1 MATTYLKA
9 HHISRGET
17 IAQSMRDRFDY
28 GQNPDKTEQ
37 GELIMA
43 YECDPRTADAEFLL
57 TKARYKVVTGRE
69 QKRDADVLCY
79 QIQQSFPPG
88 EIDHQEALKIS
99 YELAMRWTKGKHA
112 FFVVSHTDR
121 PHPHCHIYFNS
132 TSLDCTRKY
141 RDFLGSARALRKLS
155 DRVCIE
161 HGLSVIQNPKLKSQG
176 RFRHYGQWLGADKPL
191 THQEKLKLQIDLVLA
206 EGPADFSDFLRRM
219 ETAGYEVKEQ
229 RGAISFRAPG
239 QERFT
244 RLRAETLGAGYG
256 PEDIRA
262 ALSGKGRTTPRRKIS
277 LAIDIQ
283 ARMQTGK
290 GPGYERWAKVFNVK
304 QMAQTYN
311 YLREH
316 GLLNYAELEE
326 KASAATEQFHALS
339 AQIKAA
345 ETRMAEIAV
354 LKTHIINYAKTR
366 DVYAGYR
373 KAGYS
378 KKYLAEHEGDILLHK
393 AAKNAFDEL
402 GVKKL
407 PTVKSLQ
414 EEYAKLLAEKKAAYA
429 EYRRSRDEM
438 RELLLHKQN
447 VDRMLGKNERE
458 EEKKKEHDRQ

>member
-57 TKARYKVVTGRE
+57 TKARYKVITGRE

-79 QIQQSFPPG
+79 QIRQSFPPG
-88 EIDHQEALKIS
+88 EIDHREALKIS

-155 DRVCIE
+155 DRVCI
-161 HGLSVIQNPKLKSQG
+161 
-176 RFRHYGQWLGADKPL
+176 RHYGQWLGADKPL

-244 RLRAETLGAGYG
+244 RLRAETLGMGYG

-262 ALSGKGRTTPRRKIS
+262 VLGGKDRVLPRRKIS

-283 ARMQTGK
+283 ARMQAGK
-290 GPGYERWAKVFNVK
+290 GPGYERWAKAFNVK
-304 QMAQTYN
+304 QMAAALAYIQ
-311 YLREH
+311 EH
-316 GLLNYAELEE
+316 GLTDYAELADRAA
-326 KASAATEQFHALS
+326 KATDSFHTLEWQVKNIDADLQRNS
-339 AQIKAA
+339 
-345 ETRMAEIAV
+345 EIMGAV
-354 LKTHIINYAKTR
+354 VNYAKTR
-366 DVYAGYR
+366 SVFEGY
-373 KAGYS
+373 KASRYS
-378 KKYLAEHEGDILLHK
+378 KKYLAEHEADIQTHREARAAFSRLLAGGKLPSMDALK
-393 AAKNAFDEL
+393 AER
-402 GVKKL
+402 KKL
-407 PTVKSLQ
+407 TAERRDTLQ
-414 EEYAKLLAEKKAAYA
+414 QYKEAKA
-429 EYRRSRDEM
+429 DM
-438 RELLLHKQN
+438 REIVTIKAN
-447 VDRMLGKNERE
+447 VDRLLAVTSDSRNKEMER
-458 EEKKKEHDRQ
+458 